1 MDDKNHENAKMDQE
15 EQERQNIENRQHFE
29 SASQSE
35 EQENSTREATDGGG
49 RDFIYMHMRENNPG
63 LFTRKDDGIASATAV
78 ISRSHRIFL
87 VLSWVSAAFTAFVSA
102 YFAIPGILLGAL
114 ANRISRGSGNAA
126 IITNIVLAVVNLLF
140 GLFFVY
146 VLRRVFV

>member
-1 MDDKNHENAKMDQE
+1 MDDKNHENAEMNQE

-29 SASQSE
+29 SASQGE
-35 EQENSTREATDGGG
+35 EQENSTKEATNDGS
-49 RDFIYMHMRENNPG
+49 RDFIHMHMRENNPG
-63 LFTRKDDGIASATAV
+63 LFSHKNGGTASAAAV

-102 YFAIPGILLGAL
+102 YFAIPGILFGAL

-126 IITNIVLAVVNLLF
+126 IITNIVLAIVNLLF
-140 GLFFVY
+140 GLFLVY